1 MDDVQ
6 GVDATLPG
14 FEIEAVRSE
23 RIRLREIEWTGT
35 GWVSRGVEPFVSR
48 RGWEENRRCLFADVD
63 QMKAPT
69 FAIPGRDD
77 PL

>member
-6 GVDATLPG
+6 GVDATLPQ
-14 FEIEAVRSE
+14 FEIEPVRSE
-23 RIRLREIEWTGT
+23 RIRLREIERTGT
-35 GWVSRGVEPFVSR
+35 GWVSRGVKPFGSR
-48 RGWEENRRCLFADVD
+48 RGREENRRRLLADVD
-63 QMKAPT
+63 QMKAST